1 MPAKEGEHKVLKKKY
16 LAAITAALIGISI
29 SGCATTSDSPELT
42 VAVHDSIVVSD
53 EQLAEFKK
61 ETGITVKLVKAGDAG
76 AMTNKLILTK
86 DQPIADMFYGIDNTF
101 IGAAATAGI
110 LGDYKAV
117 DFGDVCFNYD
127 KNWFATHEQA
137 APETIDDLTKEEF
150 RGLTVV
156 ENPATSSTG
165 LAFLV
170 ATIGKYGESKW
181 QSYWEALK
189 ANDVRIDSG
198 WEEAYNVNFSGSAG
212 KGNYPIVLSYSSS
225 PAFEEDTVS
234 IDDGCF
240 RQTEYAGLLTG
251 GSQVEGA
258 KKFIDFLLADEF
270 QKTIPD
276 TMYMYPVSTKV
287 ALPEAWATKA
297 PASLNAVVV
306 DSKLINAN
314 RSSWLKAWDAIFKN

>member
-1 MPAKEGEHKVLKKKY
+1 MQSE
-16 LAAITAALIGISI
+16 AA
-29 SGCATTSDSPELT
+29 PLT
-42 VAVHDSIVVSD
+42 VVVHDSVVITD

-61 ETGITVKLVKAGDAG
+61 QTGIDVVLVKAGDAG

-86 DQPIADMFYGIDNTF
+86 NQPIGDVFYGIDNTF
-101 IGAAATAGI
+101 IGAATEANI
-110 LGDYKAV
+110 VGDYSAI

-127 KNWFATHEQA
+127 KNWFSTHEQA
-137 APETIDDLTKEEF
+137 APETIDDLAKPEF
-150 RGLTVV
+150 QGLTVL
-156 ENPATSSTG
+156 ENPTTSSTG
-165 LAFLV
+165 LAFLI
-170 ATIGKYGESKW
+170 ATVGRFGAEGWTK
-181 QSYWEALK
+181 YWESLK

-225 PAFEEDTVS
+225 PAFEENTAS

-240 RQTEYAGLLTG
+240 RQTEYAGLLRG
-251 GSQVEGA
+251 GANTEGA
-258 KKFIDFLLADEF
+258 KKFIDFLLSDGF

-276 TMYMYPVSTKV
+276 SMYMYPVSSTV
-287 ALPEAWATKA
+287 TLPEAWASNA
-297 PASLNAVVV
+297 PAASNAVAV

>member
-1 MPAKEGEHKVLKKKY
+1 MLKKKY
-16 LAAITAALIGISI
+16 LAFMTAALIGISI
-29 SGCATTSDSPELT
+29 SGCATTSEDAELT
-42 VAVHDSIVVSD
+42 VAVHDSIVISD

-86 DQPIADMFYGIDNTF
+86 DQPVADMFYGIDNTF

-110 LGDYKAV
+110 IGDYKPI

-127 KNWFATHEQA
+127 KKWFATHEQA

-156 ENPATSSTG
+156 ENPTTSSTG

-225 PAFEEDTVS
+225 PAFEEETVS

-251 GSQVEGA
+251 GAQVEGA

-306 DSKLINAN
+306 DSKLINVN